1 MKMQQVAVAVFN
13 DRATETARAGALAA
27 FIAGADW
34 GAAVHRLLPV
44 VFAELRKPI
53 YSGVEFDGP
62 PWAAA
67 SELLELEYQAA
78 LDAKR
83 EGAAA

>member
-1 MKMQQVAVAVFN
+1 MRMQQIAVAVFN

-44 VFAELRKPI
+44 IFAELRKI
-53 YSGVEFDGP
+53 GRAHV
-62 PWAAA
+62 
-67 SELLELEYQAA
+67 
-78 LDAKR
+78 
-83 EGAAA
+83 